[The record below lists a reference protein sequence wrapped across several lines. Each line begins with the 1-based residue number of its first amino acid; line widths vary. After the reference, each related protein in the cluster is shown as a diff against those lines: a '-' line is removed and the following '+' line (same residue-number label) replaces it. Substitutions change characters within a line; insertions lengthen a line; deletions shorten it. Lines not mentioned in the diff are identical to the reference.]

1 MMVARKS
8 GSQRPL
14 VGEALTSINRGEKT
28 SWVKLLQAV
37 AIAANAEPSFEDAM
51 RAALDEVCTQTG
63 WPLAHVFR
71 ATSGEGLESTSIWQV
86 TDADRFDGFMKATE
100 GMNVKRG
107 EELPGRV
114 LDTGRAEWTTD
125 VSADPGFLRH
135 AEAAAA
141 GLRSGLAFPVVTEDQ
156 VFAVMEFFSDD
167 DAEPEPALLEVME
180 HIGTLLGQA
189 GEHRLIEEELIEN
202 ERQTRQIIE
211 TAGDAFV
218 QIDADGFATDWNKQA
233 AQTFG
238 WTRDEMVGRPLTETI
253 IPIQHRQ
260 SHIEGLQRFLKTGEG
275 AFLGRRIEITGL
287 KRDGTEF
294 PIELN
299 LWATTHS
306 GAPRFNAFIHDI
318 SESQDASAALEEAN
332 AKLKVWVDEL
342 KRRNREIGELI
353 ESRDDLR
360 GQTLR
365 DPLTN
370 LYNRRYM
377 EESLDREIRRSQ
389 RNGTP
394 LGIIMIDIDHFK
406 DVNDALGHE
415 TGDVVLMHMAEFLQS
430 HVRGGDIACRY
441 GGEEFLLIL
450 PDAPLKAT
458 RKRAEALWEALRE
471 LKIEHEGKA
480 LALPTMSFGVAV
492 LPDHGETRGAVLRAA
507 DAALYRAKSSGRNRV
522 VSAGE
527 LF

>member
-1 MMVARKS
+1 M
-8 GSQRPL
+8 
-14 VGEALTSINRGEKT
+14 
-28 SWVKLLQAV
+28 
-37 AIAANAEPSFEDAM
+37 
-51 RAALDEVCTQTG
+51 
-63 WPLAHVFR
+63 
-71 ATSGEGLESTSIWQV
+71 
-86 TDADRFDGFMKATE
+86 
-100 GMNVKRG
+100 
-107 EELPGRV
+107 
-114 LDTGRAEWTTD
+114 
-125 VSADPGFLRH
+125 
-135 AEAAAA
+135 
-141 GLRSGLAFPVVTEDQ
+141 
-156 VFAVMEFFSDD
+156 
-167 DAEPEPALLEVME
+167 
-180 HIGTLLGQA
+180 
-189 GEHRLIEEELIEN
+189 
-202 ERQTRQIIE
+202 
-211 TAGDAFV
+211 
-218 QIDADGFATDWNKQA
+218 
-233 AQTFG
+233 
-238 WTRDEMVGRPLTETI
+238 
-253 IPIQHRQ
+253 
-260 SHIEGLQRFLKTGEG
+260 
-275 AFLGRRIEITGL
+275 GRRIEITGL

-507 DAALYRAKSSGRNRV
+507 DAALYRAKSSGRDRV